1 MKNIWISKRIS
12 ENIANAEVIID
23 SKSIYTLGYNE
34 PSLVFE
40 IGTNI
45 NNLKNID
52 EFLLTSINIKYLILE
67 EEYYENFIEIT
78 RNNDINYIVINN
90 FKGFNFAKNK
100 KVRIYVFKMLN

>member
-1 MKNIWISKRIS
+1 M
-12 ENIANAEVIID
+12 
-23 SKSIYTLGYNE
+23 GYNE

-52 EFLLTSINIKYLILE
+52 EFLFKLINVKYLILE
-67 EEYYENFIEIT
+67 EKYYENFIEIT
-78 RNNDINYIVINN
+78 RNNDIKYILINK

-100 KVRIYVFKMLN
+100 GVRIYVFKMLN